1 MFSRL
6 NSLGVLL
13 MCSTQLLGQPQIAP
27 KILAPPENPVTLD
40 QLRRFEDVAAITEV
54 THGLLQRGFLQ
65 QKSQLPPWWPE
76 TIWNEM
82 VENILKVDKVAIDL
96 PFYQQCYSQ
105 QEARFFIHL
114 FETPGGHAYARHM
127 VGLEA
132 EKIGDGA
139 SVSDARTSMMSSQPP
154 T

>member
-13 MCSTQLLGQPQIAP
+13 LCSTQLLGQPQIAP
-27 KILAPPENPVTLD
+27 KTLAPPENPVTLD

-82 VENILKVDKVAIDL
+82 VENASRPECGFAYPAWTVATAAL
-96 PFYQQCYSQ
+96 
-105 QEARFFIHL
+105 A
-114 FETPGGHAYARHM
+114 ETR
-127 VGLEA
+127 
-132 EKIGDGA
+132 
-139 SVSDARTSMMSSQPP
+139 S
-154 T
+154 